1 MGRRVRGRHDEGG
14 GRSSM
19 EEKKLCVF
27 LNGKKL
33 YIKKGDALYA

>member
-1 MGRRVRGRHDEGG
+1 
-14 GRSSM
+14 M